1 MAMDQDVRDGLADIK
16 LSVRE
21 GFSDMTKRLDDLVTK
36 GEFNATVK
44 RIDNELQMQHQAI
57 SDHDK
62 QSEEYKSRAAN
73 TESELRAAAQKDA
86 AAVQSE
92 LHTSL
97 EQMRAA
103 LRWGIG
109 IAATISGIIV
119 SVVSTLL
126 THFGK

>member
-1 MAMDQDVRDGLADIK
+1 MDQDVRDGLADIK

-21 GFSDMTKRLDDLVTK
+21 GFSDMSKRLDDLVTK
-36 GEFNATVK
+36 GEFIATVK

-62 QSEEYKSRAAN
+62 QNEEYKSRRAN
-73 TESELRAAAQKDA
+73 AESELRAAAQKDS

-103 LRWGIG
+103 SRWGIG
-109 IAATISGIIV
+109 IAATVSGIIV

>member
-1 MAMDQDVRDGLADIK
+1 MTMDQDVRDGLADIK
-16 LSVRE
+16 LSVRD
-21 GFSDMTKRLDDLVTK
+21 GFSDMNKRLDDLVTK
-36 GEFNATVK
+36 GEFKATVK

-57 SDHDK
+57 SDHNK

-73 TESELRAAAQKDA
+73 AESELRAAAQKDV

-103 LRWGIG
+103 SRWGIG
-109 IAATISGIIV
+109 IAATVSGIIV